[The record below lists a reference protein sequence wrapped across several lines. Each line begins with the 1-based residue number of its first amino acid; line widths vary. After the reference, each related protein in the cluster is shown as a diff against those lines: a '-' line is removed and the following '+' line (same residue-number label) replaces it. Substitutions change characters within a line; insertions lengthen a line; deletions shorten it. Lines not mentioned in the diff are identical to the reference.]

1 MNLLQRILMSI
12 RGMFDMNK
20 PSTKTPFNINQ
31 DFAHIGTN
39 YIGERITVNISSQQF
54 VMDAE
59 DSLTLAAGLLISLTS
74 DTEQLTSNFI
84 SYVSRVNNGEDK
96 SGIRKLIVKD
106 IDTFSRSI
114 RNINDEF
121 GKLMHNFSHLFIH
134 QAIIKGDLNKDTKY
148 LIKHQIQETS
158 IKFDRAINA
167 INGVVKSLN
176 NATNQ
181 YSKAGLETIIIDNCI
196 DNVKKLLVIMVEVK
210 GRFDILALK
219 IR

>member
-121 GKLMHNFSHLFIH
+121 GKLMHNFSHLLF
-134 QAIIKGDLNKDTKY
+134 TK
-148 LIKHQIQETS
+148 Q
-158 IKFDRAINA
+158 
-167 INGVVKSLN
+167 
-176 NATNQ
+176 
-181 YSKAGLETIIIDNCI
+181 
-196 DNVKKLLVIMVEVK
+196 LLKEI
-210 GRFDILALK
+210 
-219 IR
+219 